1 MKGTMKWCTFLFYT
15 LWAIVTPKNSHWFQ
29 HWLNNNFGVGFR
41 DHEESDRDHSSGV
54 VMAMQKKSKDK
65 FNVVPI
71 IIIILILSLV
81 GKCNSRGWL
90 NQSKPNTDPKTIENL
105 IEKLKKHE
113 KRN

>member
-1 MKGTMKWCTFLFYT
+1 MVYEK
-15 LWAIVTPKNSHWFQ
+15 A
-29 HWLNNNFGVGFR
+29 FR
-41 DHEESDRDHSSGV
+41 DLGSGF
-54 VMAMQKKSKDK
+54 VMAMKKKSKDK

-90 NQSKPNTDPKTIENL
+90 NQSKPNTDPKMIKNL
-105 IEKLKKHE
+105 IEKLKKDE

>member
-1 MKGTMKWCTFLFYT
+1 MSVKE
-15 LWAIVTPKNSHWFQ
+15 
-29 HWLNNNFGVGFR
+29 FGVGFR
-41 DHEESDRDHSSGV
+41 DHEESSSRSIFRLV
-54 VMAMQKKSKDK
+54 VAMKKKSKDK

-90 NQSKPNTDPKTIENL
+90 NQSKPNTDPKMIENP
-105 IEKLKKHE
+105 IEKLKKYE

>member
-1 MKGTMKWCTFLFYT
+1 
-15 LWAIVTPKNSHWFQ
+15 
-29 HWLNNNFGVGFR
+29 
-41 DHEESDRDHSSGV
+41 
-54 VMAMQKKSKDK
+54 MAMKKKSKDK

-90 NQSKPNTDPKTIENL
+90 NQSKPNTDPKMIENL
-105 IEKLKKHE
+105 IEKLKKDE